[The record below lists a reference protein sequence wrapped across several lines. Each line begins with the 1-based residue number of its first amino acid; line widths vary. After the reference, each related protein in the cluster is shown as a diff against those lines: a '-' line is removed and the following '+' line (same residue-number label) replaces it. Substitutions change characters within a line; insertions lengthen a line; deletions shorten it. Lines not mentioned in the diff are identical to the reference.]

1 MTNFDEE
8 KILGR
13 LPPKLRKRV
22 YMNIYGRHLKSC
34 PLLEGVAESVVV
46 MLVTRMRPYLAIKGD
61 TIFQEGEVGQ
71 EMYLVLDGE
80 IALSSHQVPSYG
92 ARNWYTGAFFG
103 ELPVL
108 GIGTGQL
115 GNLHVYT
122 ATAVEKSYCSY
133 LTQHV
138 LDEIHEQS
146 PEFKVHM
153 RRLATKRAA
162 RFSHADVD
170 MANTESSSESGG
182 MPPPQS
188 PSQRESQE
196 ELYSMKVI
204 EKQIASKLERQIS
217 AERASKRKIEFAA
230 KFPIQSVEVAMA
242 SEVSIMREDVAK
254 LTEKVDTLSKSV
266 AEIGSLIRAEL
277 IQQ

>member
-1 MTNFDEE
+1 
-8 KILGR
+8 
-13 LPPKLRKRV
+13 
-22 YMNIYGRHLKSC
+22 MNIYSRHLKAC
-34 PLLEGVAESVVV
+34 PLLEGVTESVVV

-61 TIFQEGEVGQ
+61 AIFQEGDVGH

-92 ARNWYTGAFFG
+92 ARNWYAGAFFG

-115 GNLHVYT
+115 RNLHVYT
-122 ATAVEKSYCSY
+122 ATSVEKSYCSY

-146 PEFKVHM
+146 PEFKSHM

-170 MANTESSSESGG
+170 VANTKSSNEFGG
-182 MPPPQS
+182 LSPPQS
-188 PSQRESQE
+188 PSQPRSQE
-196 ELYSMKVI
+196 EPYSMKAI

-217 AERASKRKIEFAA
+217 AELASKRNSEFAA
-230 KFPIQSVEVAMA
+230 KFPVQSVEVGAVA

-254 LTEKVDTLSKSV
+254 LTEKVDTLSESV
-266 AEIGSLIRAEL
+266 TEIASLIRAEL
-277 IQQ
+277 VSQ